1 MMGPCEARPP
11 SLWPSS
17 CSCWPSLPQAQGTA
31 PATPLTLLSR
41 EGRRPVPTIVLSG
54 QELVALDDVAAL
66 FQVAVREDTLAG
78 GLTITY
84 RGRTIV
90 MSSEQPMASV
100 SGRVVALPSP
110 AVRSGNRWFVPLDFL
125 PRALGP
131 IYGSRIDLRRPSRLL
146 VVGDLRVPR
155 VTARVDIPGPPT
167 RATIEIAPA
176 APVVATT
183 EPGRVVL
190 RIDAD
195 ALDLT
200 LPAGGGGLIDAIR
213 AGDQPSTVAVL
224 LNERSGPA
232 RTVSADA
239 NGNTRVTIEVPGIA
253 PPSDTTAAP
262 PAAAPPAPGIAAP
275 PPVFST
281 SRAAVQTIVIDPG
294 HGGDDVGV
302 RGARGAQEK
311 TVTLE
316 VARRLRTL
324 VEMRLGIRVVLT
336 RDEDRTITLD
346 ERAAIANNSKAD
358 LFLSLHLN
366 AAPVAAVAGAEV
378 FYLRLDR
385 EGEDARRAA
394 ESEEVP
400 LPVLGGDDA
409 LDRRDPVGPGA
420 GAPRRGVCRP
430 GRDSRAESPGASH
443 DEPAA
448 AAGRPPSRADGR
460 EHAGC
465 AHRDGLPQQRRPGA
479 SGAVRGVPVVGR
491 AGALQ
496 RDRRFPRP
504 TWKISARRETDER
517 IFRSAPASS
526 SSGCSR
532 GA

>member
-1 MMGPCEARPP
+1 VRGTAAIA
-11 SLWPSS
+11 LAIVLFLLA
-17 CSCWPSLPQAQGTA
+17 SLPQAQGTA

-41 EGRRPVPTIVLSG
+41 EGRRSVPTIVLSG

-90 MSSEQPMASV
+90 MSSDQPMASV

-131 IYGSRIDLRRPSRLL
+131 IYDSRIDLRRPSRLL

-155 VTARVDIPGPPT
+155 VSARVDVPGPPT
-167 RATIEIAPA
+167 RATIEIMPA
-176 APVVATT
+176 APVVVTT
-183 EPGRVVL
+183 EPGRLVL
-190 RIDAD
+190 RIEAD
-195 ALDLT
+195 ALDVT
-200 LPAGGGGLIDAIR
+200 LPAGSGGLIDAIR
-213 AGDQPSTVAVL
+213 TGDQPSTVIVL
-224 LNERSGPA
+224 FNERAGPA
-232 RTVSADA
+232 RAVSADA
-239 NGNTRVTIEVPGIA
+239 NGNTRITIEVPGIA
-253 PPSDTTAAP
+253 PPSETTTALPPAP
-262 PAAAPPAPGIAAP
+262 PAGGIPAP

-281 SRAAVQTIVIDPG
+281 LRAALQTIVIDPG

-311 TVTLE
+311 AVTLE

-336 RDEDRTITLD
+336 RDDDRTISLD

-366 AAPVAAVAGAEV
+366 AAPVAEVAGAEV

-400 LPVLGGDDA
+400 LPVLGGTMRSIDVIQWDLA
-409 LDRRDPVGPGA
+409 QARHVEASAVLAGILEQNLRAQVMMSPRPRQDGPF
-420 GAPRRGVCRP
+420 RVLTGVNM
-430 GRDSRAESPGASH
+430 
-443 DEPAA
+443 PAA
-448 AAGRPPSRADGR
+448 LIEMAYLSNAGQERLAQSEPYQSSVAQ
-460 EHAGC
+460 ALYN
-465 AHRDGLPQQRRPGA
+465 AI
-479 SGAVRGVPVVGR
+479 VG
-491 AGALQ
+491 
-496 RDRRFPRP
+496 
-504 TWKISARRETDER
+504 
-517 IFRSAPASS
+517 FRSYLEAQRTP
-526 SSGCSR
+526 
-532 GA
+532 

>member
-1 MMGPCEARPP
+1 VRGTAAIALAIVLLLLA
-11 SLWPSS
+11 S
-17 CSCWPSLPQAQGTA
+17 SLPQAQGTA

-78 GLTITY
+78 GLTVTY
-84 RGRTIV
+84 RGQTIV

-131 IYGSRIDLRRPSRLL
+131 IYSTRIDLRRPSRLL
-146 VVGDLRVPR
+146 VVGELRVPR
-155 VTARVDIPGPPT
+155 VTGRVDIPGPPT

-176 APVVATT
+176 APVVVTT

-224 LNERSGPA
+224 LNERSGSA

-239 NGNTRVTIEVPGIA
+239 NGNTRITIEVPGLA
-253 PPSDTTAAP
+253 PPGDTTAAP
-262 PAAAPPAPGIAAP
+262 PVAAPPAAGIAAP
-275 PPVFST
+275 PPVFSAL
-281 SRAAVQTIVIDPG
+281 RAAVQTIVIDPG
-294 HGGDDVGV
+294 HGGEDVGV
-302 RGARGAQEK
+302 RGGRGVQEK
-311 TVTLE
+311 TITLE

-336 RDEDRTITLD
+336 RDEDRTISLD

-400 LPVLGGDDA
+400 LPVLGGTIRSIDVIQWDLAQARHVEASAA
-409 LDRRDPVGPGA
+409 LAGMLEQSLRAQIMMSPRPRQDGPF
-420 GAPRRGVCRP
+420 RVLTGVNM
-430 GRDSRAESPGASH
+430 
-443 DEPAA
+443 PAA
-448 AAGRPPSRADGR
+448 LIEMAYLSNANQERLVQSESFQSSVA
-460 EHAGC
+460 
-465 AHRDGLPQQRRPGA
+465 Q
-479 SGAVRGVPVVGR
+479 
-491 AGALQ
+491 ALYNA
-496 RDRRFPRP
+496 
-504 TWKISARRETDER
+504 I
-517 IFRSAPASS
+517 IGFRSYLEGQRTP
-526 SSGCSR
+526 
-532 GA
+532 

>member
-1 MMGPCEARPP
+1 MRGTAAIA
-11 SLWPSS
+11 LAIVLFLLA
-17 CSCWPSLPQAQGTA
+17 SLPQAQGTA

-84 RGRTIV
+84 RGQTIV

-155 VTARVDIPGPPT
+155 VTARVDMPGPPT

-213 AGDQPSTVAVL
+213 TGDQPSTVAVV

-232 RTVSADA
+232 RTVLADA
-239 NGNTRVTIEVPGIA
+239 NGNTRITIEVPPIA
-253 PPSDTTAAP
+253 PPSDTTAGP

-302 RGARGAQEK
+302 RGARGVQEK
-311 TVTLE
+311 TITLE

-400 LPVLGGDDA
+400 LPVLGGTMRSIDVIQWDLAQARHVEASAA
-409 LDRRDPVGPGA
+409 LAGILEQSLRAQIMMSPRPRQDGPL
-420 GAPRRGVCRP
+420 RVLTGVNM
-430 GRDSRAESPGASH
+430 
-443 DEPAA
+443 PAA
-448 AAGRPPSRADGR
+448 LIEMAYLSNANQERLVQS
-460 EHAGC
+460 ESF
-465 AHRDGLPQQRRPGA
+465 Q
-479 SGAVRGVPVVGR
+479 SSVVQ
-491 AGALQ
+491 ALYNA
-496 RDRRFPRP
+496 
-504 TWKISARRETDER
+504 I
-517 IFRSAPASS
+517 IGFRSYLEDQRTP
-526 SSGCSR
+526 
-532 GA
+532 